1 MSHLPLYPL
10 AAIGP
15 RFRRLPCALL
25 RSCAAAALVLAFS
38 PARAADPAPGDE
50 IFTLGEITVTATRDG
65 DERPIGTDSLDR
77 ETLWEFNKD
86 GLVDALSLEPG
97 VHVAPGAGS
106 RNEAEIS
113 VRGFGRWQVPLLLDG
128 IRLYLPADNRIDFDR
143 FLTPDLS
150 EIQISKGYVSVL
162 NGPDGMGGAINL
174 VTKKPVKE
182 LEGELRVSLATDLDG
197 RYNGNTSYAN
207 VGSRKEKWYLQVSLE
222 ERTTDRWRLSRDFS
236 PTAAENGGDREHI
249 DKADWRG
256 NLKAGWTPNAT
267 DEYSL
272 NFVKQTGEKHG
283 VGSVDGTSTISTW
296 DWPKWDTSSVY
307 WLSHTQLSEALYL
320 KTRAY
325 FNTFENDL
333 KAYTNTTL
341 STANWTSFYDDKAYG
356 ASAEI
361 GADLARHT
369 LKAALHYRRDK
380 HTEWQTTH
388 ATGFTEPK
396 QTALEDTYSLAL
408 EDTWRVTDRLDITGG
423 ISRDWRNSKK
433 AEEYSTSGGNTGFF
447 KYRVADSHA
456 NNIQGAVVYRY
467 SDHGKVHFFASNRT
481 RFPTMFERF
490 SSRFG
495 GATSNP
501 WLRPERALNLEIGI
515 ADEIRPGLK
524 AEAAIFH
531 NRVKDA
537 IHSVELTSGPY
548 AGYNQSQNVG
558 KATYQGAEIS
568 LSARISSALV
578 VSGNYS
584 YIDTEIDN
592 PVDPT
597 ARLTTT
603 PHHKAFVYARW
614 LPYARLTVLPSV
626 EYVSARHANSSGSN
640 RARTGEYALLGLKLA
655 YQITPDWDI
664 SLTGRNL
671 LDKNYELSV
680 GYPQEGRNF
689 LLATRLQF

>member
-1 MSHLPLYPL
+1 MKLLPP
-10 AAIGP
+10 
-15 RFRRLPCALL
+15 FCRRSA
-25 RSCAAAALVLAFS
+25 SCAIAAALALVFS
-38 PARAADPAPGDE
+38 PAHAADPVPPGGD
-50 IFTLGEITVTATRDG
+50 IFTLGQITVTATRDE
-65 DERPIGTDSLDR
+65 DERPVGTDSLKR
-77 ETLWEFNKD
+77 ETLWEFNRD

-113 VRGFGRWQVPLLLDG
+113 VRGFGRWQVPLLMDG

-162 NGPDGMGGAINL
+162 NGPDGMGGSINL
-174 VTKKPVKE
+174 VTKKPVKP
-182 LEGELRVSLATDLDG
+182 LEGELRASLSTDSNG

-207 VGSRKEKWYLQVSLE
+207 IGGRQAQWYFQASLE
-222 ERTTDRWRLSRDFS
+222 ERTVDRWRLSRDFK
-236 PTAAENGGDREHI
+236 PTVAENGGDREHI

-283 VGSVDGTSTISTW
+283 VGAVDGTSAVSTW

-307 WLSHTQLSEALYL
+307 WLSHTMLAEKTYL

-333 KAYTNTTL
+333 KAYTNATL
-341 STANWTSFYDDKAYG
+341 TAANWTSFYDDKAYG
-356 ASAEI
+356 ASVEI
-361 GADLARHT
+361 GTEHFARHN
-369 LKAALHYRRDK
+369 LKAAFHFRRDD

-396 QTALEDTYSLAL
+396 QSAIEDTYSLAL
-408 EDTWRVTDRLDITGG
+408 EDTWRVTERLDLTGG
-423 ISRDWRNSKK
+423 VSRDWRQSQK
-433 AEEYSTSGGNTGFF
+433 AEEYSASSGSPGFF
-447 KYRVADSHA
+447 EYQVADSHA
-456 NNIQGAVVYRY
+456 NNFQGAAVYHY
-467 SDHGKVHFFASNRT
+467 NDTGKAHFFASNRT

-501 WLRPERALNLEIGI
+501 WLKPERALNLEIGF
-515 ADEIRPGLK
+515 ADEIRPGLRV
-524 AEAAIFH
+524 EAAIFH
-531 NRVKDA
+531 NQVKDA
-537 IHSVELTSGPY
+537 IQSVRLISGPY
-548 AGYNQSQNVG
+548 AGQSQSQNVG
-558 KATYQGAEIS
+558 EATYKGAEIS
-568 LSARISSALV
+568 LSARISSALEAG
-578 VSGNYS
+578 GNYS
-584 YIDTEIDN
+584 YIDTKIDN
-592 PVDPT
+592 PNDPT
-597 ARLTTT
+597 ARLTST
-603 PHHKAFVYARW
+603 PHHKAFLYARW
-614 LPYARLTVLPSV
+614 RPLAGLTVLPSL
-626 EYVSARHANSSGSN
+626 EYVSRRHANSSG
-640 RARTGEYALLGLKLA
+640 ADYEKTGEYALLGLKLA

-664 SLTGRNL
+664 SLVGRNL
-671 LDKNYELSV
+671 LDKNYQLSV